1 MTIDQARKIVQSARC
16 IVALTGAG
24 MSAESGV
31 PTFRGSEGLWKKH
44 RPEELATPEAFRRNP
59 ELVWEW
65 YEWRR
70 GVVRNCQPHAG
81 HRALAQAVSTVITQN
96 VDGLHQLA
104 GSRNVIEIHGNIMH
118 TLCFDCGADLE
129 GMFCES
135 CGGRARPG
143 VVWFGEA
150 LPPLAWEA
158 SAAAVRNADLLLVIG
173 TSGAVYPAA
182 QLIPLARAAGAQVLA
197 LNLKGADLNGP
208 CGEILPKLL
217 Q

>member
-1 MTIDQARKIVQSARC
+1 MTLDEARLIVQASSR

-31 PTFRGSEGLWKKH
+31 PTFRGAEGLWKQY
-44 RPEELATPEAFRRNP
+44 RPEELATPDAFLRNP
-59 ELVWEW
+59 DLVWEW

-70 GVVRNCQPHAG
+70 GIVRDCQPHAG
-81 HRALAQAVSTVITQN
+81 HKVLAQTVSTVITQN
-96 VDGLHQLA
+96 VDGLHQRA
-104 GSRNVIEIHGNIMH
+104 GSRSVIEIHGNIMA
-118 TLCFDCGADLE
+118 TRCFDCGVDLE
-129 GMFCES
+129 EMYCPA

-150 LPPLAWEA
+150 LPPQAWEA
-158 SAAAVRNADLLLVIG
+158 SVTAVRNADLLLVVG
-173 TSGAVYPAA
+173 TSGVVYPAA
-182 QLIPLARAAGAQVLA
+182 QLTPLARLAGAQVIE
-197 LNLKGADLNGP
+197 LNLQGADLNGP